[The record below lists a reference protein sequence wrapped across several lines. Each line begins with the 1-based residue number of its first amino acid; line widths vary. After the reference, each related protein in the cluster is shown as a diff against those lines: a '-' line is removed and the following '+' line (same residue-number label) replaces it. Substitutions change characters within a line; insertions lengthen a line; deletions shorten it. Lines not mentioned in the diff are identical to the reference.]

1 MKVNNDDDVTMT
13 ITIIITITIMTMIM
27 TITIT
32 IMRMRMR
39 MRILIVII
47 MIMIIID
54 YMWSRLFNPES
65 FRVLTLE
72 IRNTSLVLRCFAV
85 FVLCIRSMLLW
96 SIKGH
101 DGNVSASS
109 YLLL

>member
-1 MKVNNDDDVTMT
+1 MKLFPNFTRQHLITHTNDNDKDNDNDNDNNHNNDNDND
-13 ITIIITITIMTMIM
+13 
-27 TITIT
+27 
-32 IMRMRMR
+32 
-39 MRILIVII
+39 
-47 MIMIIID
+47 
-54 YMWSRLFNPES
+54 NNNHNNES

-72 IRNTSLVLRCFAV
+72 IRNTSLVLRCFAA